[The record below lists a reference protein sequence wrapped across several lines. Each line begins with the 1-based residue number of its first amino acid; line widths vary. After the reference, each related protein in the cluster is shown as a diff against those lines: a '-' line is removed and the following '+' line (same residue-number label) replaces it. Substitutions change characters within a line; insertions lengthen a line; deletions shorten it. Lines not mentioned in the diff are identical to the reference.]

1 MPFSPIFNELPSCYD
16 TTAPLPVLKYSV
28 HDESIGEIEKH
39 KWIASQQ
46 AGYDLGEIA
55 VREWIRLHWCGY
67 LRAKWLEHLQG
78 TRYWIELDLGD
89 YGFLLRAFPKD
100 RELLHQIVEL
110 LKNGKENLDVIC
122 WAFDCKICDEQVM
135 NILSSLNIN
144 SRRLRHKFEIRC
156 IA

>member
-1 MPFSPIFNELPSCYD
+1 MTFSPTDTELPSCFD
-16 TTAPLPVLKYSV
+16 TLATLQVMKYSV
-28 HDESIGEIEKH
+28 QDESISEIEKH

-55 VREWIRLHWCGY
+55 VREWIRLHWFGY

-89 YGFLLRAFPKD
+89 YGFLRRAFPDD
-100 RELLHQIVEL
+100 RELLNQIVEQ
-110 LKNGKENLDVIC
+110 LKNGKENLDLFC
-122 WAFDCKICDEQVM
+122 WAWDAG
-135 NILSSLNIN
+135 ILSERVLKILESLNIN